1 MENSEE
7 FQLLSQQ
14 QKGDDLTLQW
24 RLESSWKDQI
34 SYCDLELYK
43 SDSYLEAKIQND
55 LGDLKMGPGEV
66 AQDINWSR
74 SIFTTIPLDCQSEN
88 KTVIEA
94 HLNLKQI
101 IGLYNIHPAV
111 TSILACASIQKN
123 DRLLGKEKRYT
134 YLIFPGLTTR

>member
-7 FQLLSQQ
+7 FQLLSQKQ
-14 QKGDDLTLQW
+14 NGDDLTLQW

-74 SIFTTIPLDCQSEN
+74 SIFTTMPLDCQSEN

-101 IGLYNIHPAV
+101 IGKYNIHPAV
-111 TSILACASIQKN
+111 TSILACAAIQKN
-123 DRLLGKEKRYT
+123 DRLLGEYISNDFSLIDYT
-134 YLIFPGLTTR
+134 T

>member
-24 RLESSWKDQI
+24 RLESSLKDQI

-55 LGDLKMGPGEV
+55 LGDLKMGPGE
-66 AQDINWSR
+66 IFNWPKAFR
-74 SIFTTIPLDCQSEN
+74 P
-88 KTVIEA
+88 V
-94 HLNLKQI
+94 LN
-101 IGLYNIHPAV
+101 P
-111 TSILACASIQKN
+111 T
-123 DRLLGKEKRYT
+123 
-134 YLIFPGLTTR
+134 F

>member
-34 SYCDLELYK
+34 SCYDLELYK
-43 SDSYLEAKIQND
+43 SDSYL
-55 LGDLKMGPGEV
+55 EV

-111 TSILACASIQKN
+111 TSILACATIQKN
-123 DRLLGKEKRYT
+123 DRLLGKDIT
-134 YLIFPGLTTR
+134 YSFISM

>member
-43 SDSYLEAKIQND
+43 SDSD
-55 LGDLKMGPGEV
+55 LEV
-66 AQDINWSR
+66 AQDKNWSR

-123 DRLLGKEKRYT
+123 DRLLGKDRVNIYVYNLCT